1 LTTPGAVPI
10 LRLMAPRSGLPAPWR
25 RLLRAAA
32 GVTLAMLAVTT
43 CGCRAAVRDE
53 PHLDTR
59 LRAAIELLGLTG
71 DPHRGLDLPRIDE
84 SLAQLGKKL
93 FFTKALSG
101 DMDTA
106 CVSCHHPLLGG
117 GDGLSVSIGVGAVE
131 PDLLGPGRRHVT
143 GLPNVARNAPT
154 VFNVGL
160 WRRALFHDQR
170 LHVLPADGAT
180 VAGGA
185 LGIRTPDVLPG
196 LPDPLAGPDLVA
208 AQSRFPIVSPAEM
221 RGFTYAAHQPHRVT
235 RAYLAAR
242 LGDYGPGRGEL
253 RQPGWAR
260 EFARV
265 FGADQ
270 PVEALVS
277 DQNVA
282 LALSAYQRSQVLVAS
297 PWRDYVNGDDAVLS
311 EAAKRGALLFLT
323 PVADGGAGCVGCHV
337 GDAFTD
343 ERAHVLAVPQVGP
356 GRHDD
361 PYTDPT
367 ASVADDLGCWHAT
380 FRHEDRYAF
389 RTPSLLNV
397 EVTGPYGHNGA
408 YVTLEGIVRHHLGPA
423 AAVAAYDV
431 AQLEPA
437 VQTARLAESAERALA
452 KLAEDR
458 VRGRTPLVDVALAD
472 GQVRDLVA
480 FLHAL
485 TDPCVK
491 DPACLQPWLP
501 GPEDADP
508 DGMRLAARFA
518 AGKVEP

>member
-1 LTTPGAVPI
+1 LAT
-10 LRLMAPRSGLPAPWR
+10 L
-25 RLLRAAA
+25 AAA
-32 GVTLAMLAVTT
+32 T
-43 CGCRAAVRDE
+43 CGCRAAAPNGPD
-53 PHLDTR
+53 LDAR
-59 LRAAIELLGLTG
+59 LRAAIHARTLTG
-71 DPHRGLDLPRIDE
+71 DPHLDLDLPHIDE
-84 SLAQLGKKL
+84 PLAQLGKKL
-93 FFTKALSG
+93 FFTTALSG

-131 PDLLGPGRRHVT
+131 PDLLGPGRSHVT
-143 GLPNVARNAPT
+143 GLPNVARNAPS

-170 LHVLPADGAT
+170 LHVLAGDGPTPAGDVT
-180 VAGGA
+180 
-185 LGIRTPDVLPG
+185 GIRTPDVLPG

-221 RGFTYAAHQPHRVT
+221 LGYTYAAHRPHRLT

-242 LGDYGPGRGEL
+242 LGDYGPGRGQL
-253 RQPGWAR
+253 QQPAWVR
-260 EFARV
+260 EFERV
-265 FGADQ
+265 FGAGQ
-270 PVEALVS
+270 VVEALVS
-277 DQNVA
+277 EQNVA
-282 LALSAYQRSQVLVAS
+282 LALGAYQRSQVFVAS
-297 PWRDYVNGDDAVLS
+297 PWRDYVKGDDAALGES
-311 EAAKRGALLFLT
+311 AKRGALLFLT
-323 PVADGGAGCVGCHV
+323 TVADGGAGCVACHA

-343 ERAHVLAVPQVGP
+343 ERAYVLAVPQVGP

-361 PYTDPT
+361 PYADPT

-380 FRHEDRYAF
+380 FRQEDRYAF

-397 EVTGPYGHNGA
+397 EVTGPYGHSGA
-408 YVTLEGIVRHHLGPA
+408 YTTLAGIVRHHLDA
-423 AAVAAYDV
+423 AAALAAYDV
-431 AQLEPA
+431 SQLEPA

-458 VRGRTPLVDVALAD
+458 RRGRTPLADVTLAD
-472 GQVRDLVA
+472 GQVRDLIA

-491 DPACLQPWLP
+491 DPACLQPWLL

-508 DGMRLAARFA
+508 DGLRLAARFA
-518 AGKVEP
+518 AGKVAP